1 MAPEITVKAKIMAEL
16 EKSGMSKE
24 LEKLR
29 SDMNVGLLQQFTN
42 TIKAAD
48 VLAKRAMDDS
58 SMKQAI
64 QMKQQAQQQLFD
76 LSEGAYG
83 RNHKKAEEPPQ
94 EEKKGGMLSG
104 LLGVGKGL
112 ESLLGFVSKISLGV
126 MFATELIK
134 VFEVPLKILQSGI
147 SLIADMFR
155 PVADMLTVLMMPILV
170 IVRPILNAVNA
181 LMMPFRS
188 IAMQGMAAAN
198 QLLGKG
204 MQELLKGN
212 TATGT
217 ELIGSGLSGT
227 LSSVSL
233 LMSGIVQVIMKP
245 FESLPLGIGSAIKS
259 MLDGWESLALGG
271 IMKVKEKADI
281 ISQINL
287 DNIDAPTIM
296 HLFEIVE
303 NNVDTLRE
311 KVGLFTV
318 TNFTENMDI
327 VKKDLKDTAEVFVNA
342 VNSGNGKDMKTA
354 VDTIDT
360 QIIGLGDDST
370 TASTNLKTL
379 RDDIINLAN
388 IKMEK
393 GKGSAADMLW
403 MIDDA
408 ANAKATP
415 VKQFGEDYGTGMTG
429 WRKDIYSFVWG
440 SEANANKMKDL
451 FAGISGSIT
460 NFGNNIKEGDI
471 QNALKKGLSDMKIVM
486 DDYFGHS
493 LIPDSMS
500 KGLHDMLLMTNSA
513 FSINN
518 DTSIVANV
526 DKGMK
531 QTNNAFVKGFN
542 EIQNSSNEF
551 VTSMTQIANRVNSLA
566 NAMNS
571 SANTLAKA
579 QAQIDSINRR
589 SKSYF

>member
-259 MLDGWESLALGG
+259 
-271 IMKVKEKADI
+271 V
-281 ISQINL
+281 
-287 DNIDAPTIM
+287 
-296 HLFEIVE
+296 
-303 NNVDTLRE
+303 
-311 KVGLFTV
+311 
-318 TNFTENMDI
+318 
-327 VKKDLKDTAEVFVNA
+327 
-342 VNSGNGKDMKTA
+342 
-354 VDTIDT
+354 
-360 QIIGLGDDST
+360 
-370 TASTNLKTL
+370 
-379 RDDIINLAN
+379 
-388 IKMEK
+388 
-393 GKGSAADMLW
+393 
-403 MIDDA
+403 
-408 ANAKATP
+408 
-415 VKQFGEDYGTGMTG
+415 
-429 WRKDIYSFVWG
+429 
-440 SEANANKMKDL
+440 
-451 FAGISGSIT
+451 
-460 NFGNNIKEGDI
+460 
-471 QNALKKGLSDMKIVM
+471 
-486 DDYFGHS
+486 
-493 LIPDSMS
+493 
-500 KGLHDMLLMTNSA
+500 LHC
-513 FSINN
+513 
-518 DTSIVANV
+518 
-526 DKGMK
+526 
-531 QTNNAFVKGFN
+531 
-542 EIQNSSNEF
+542 
-551 VTSMTQIANRVNSLA
+551 
-566 NAMNS
+566 
-571 SANTLAKA
+571 
-579 QAQIDSINRR
+579 
-589 SKSYF
+589 